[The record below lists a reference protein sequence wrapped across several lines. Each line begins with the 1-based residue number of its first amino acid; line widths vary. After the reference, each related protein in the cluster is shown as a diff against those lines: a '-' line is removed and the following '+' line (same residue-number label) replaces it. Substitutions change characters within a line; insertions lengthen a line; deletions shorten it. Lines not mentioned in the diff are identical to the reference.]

1 MLTLYSGHPKHPATV
16 HFPVTFNILTGA
28 LDGLYTLMINPTTG
42 VLVSSVLAKLD
53 TPIAPSSI
61 RYASYYTTILTMV
74 TAVPATVTGGI
85 ELMPLIKRDGF
96 TSRKA
101 KTALAHAFLNDLVF
115 FGAMYNWWTRRDV
128 PGFEPSTVNLAISSL
143 FALPTGLFAA
153 YLGGSLV
160 YDYGMGIGRRN
171 KVKKEATQE
180 KQPL

>member
-1 MLTLYSGHPKHPATV
+1 MMASGHPAHPATV

-28 LDGLYTLMINPTTG
+28 LDGLYALMINPTTS
-42 VLVSSVLAKLD
+42 VLVSSVMAKLD

-61 RYASYYTTILTMV
+61 QYASYYSTVLTMI
-74 TAVPATVTGGI
+74 TAVPATITGAM

-96 TSRKA
+96 TSPKA

-128 PGFEPSTVNLAISSL
+128 PGFEPSTANLAISSA
-143 FALPTGLFAA
+143 FTLPTGIYAA

-160 YDYGMGIGRRN
+160 YDYGMGIGR
-171 KVKKEATQE
+171 KSKAKKEVLKE
-180 KQPL
+180 KQPQ